1 MSSPYF
7 EYTGIDSFIGSE
19 VDSPP
24 KKIDKCDNFQLQYIG
39 LNKTELSKLILNSG
53 DIVFPYRHD
62 NIAITLNFYIDK
74 HIFAKMLENS
84 NHVCFLES
92 FSTFLIH
99 ENNFIIVNNEYESK
113 DLPYIYKRI
122 KPGNI
127 LCDEIKTSEKVQS
140 FELKQNNNRPDF
152 LPNYCDFEGLQIKN
166 FNKLDNEDQKFQK
179 NDFNRSLKKQIDSI
193 MRKHYIEKII
203 IYDIIEGKFE
213 QKTMTT
219 SSCYEVPR
227 NSTKQEDIIKIFR
240 KDNFSLIL
248 HSQDLY
254 LNYNFDITINNSVG
268 HAILENFKSCVNPI
282 NDINA
287 PPYFIEDDSTYVC
300 CYSIAHLKTFFKII
314 FEKYFLINHQNYEM
328 IIDANSTSCRKDP
341 ISFSNN
347 KTNKLKENF
356 KSEEI

>member
-1 MSSPYF
+1 MF
-7 EYTGIDSFIGSE
+7 
-19 VDSPP
+19 
-24 KKIDKCDNFQLQYIG
+24 
-39 LNKTELSKLILNSG
+39 
-53 DIVFPYRHD
+53 
-62 NIAITLNFYIDK
+62 
-74 HIFAKMLENS
+74 ENS

-92 FSTFLIH
+92 FSTFLIN
-99 ENNFIIVNNEYESK
+99 EVNFIIVNNEFESK
-113 DLPYIYKRI
+113 DLPYIYNRI
-122 KPGNI
+122 KSGNI
-127 LCDEIKTSEKVQS
+127 LCDEIKTSEKVQN
-140 FELKQNNNRPDF
+140 FKLKKNPKLHPVLDLKN
-152 LPNYCDFEGLQIKN
+152 CDFIGLQIKN
-166 FNKLDNEDQKFQK
+166 SNKLNDEDHKFQD
-179 NDFNRSLKKQIDSI
+179 NYFDQPLRKQIDSI

-203 IYDIIEGKFE
+203 IYDIIDGKIE

-356 KSEEI
+356 ESEKIEIAGSIQALTKN